1 MSDWI
6 EWKGGECPVASNT
19 KVVVQFRY
27 GESSPELQAGLLCWE
42 DNHSPV
48 GIVAYRFV
56 LQTPQD
62 VVQNPS
68 NLQPFAIV
76 AIVSPVDDRR
86 YSLAEEAKQ
95 EALRLSKEKGYTYTV
110 VQVLG
115 EARCHK
121 SSEWVGG

>member
-1 MSDWI
+1 MNEVLHGYQPRQSAKGSMSPPRDH
-6 EWKGGECPVASNT
+6 GG
-19 KVVVQFRY
+19 
-27 GESSPELQAGLLCWE
+27 L
-42 DNHSPV
+42 
-48 GIVAYRFV
+48 V
-56 LQTPQD
+56 LHPTQD

-68 NLQPFAIV
+68 GLQPFAIV

-95 EALRLSKEKGYTYTV
+95 EALRLSEEKGYTYTV

-121 SSEWVGG
+121 SSEWVGD